1 MKVFKKVLALI
12 MLTSVLAF
20 TACTPP
26 PPPVTKN
33 QLTVAEQ
40 EALEQEQI
48 TTQLQQEKTQLEA
61 ELRSKQAKLDALK
74 DMEKGMN

>member
-1 MKVFKKVLALI
+1 MKVIKKVLALF

-26 PPPVTKN
+26 PPPVAKS

-40 EALEQEQI
+40 EAIEQEQI
-48 TTQLQQEKTQLEA
+48 TARLQQEKTQLEA
-61 ELRSKQAKLDALK
+61 ELRTKQAKLQALR
-74 DMEKGMN
+74 DMERQMN